1 MNVSPR
7 YDAITSGATLL
18 GATLLG
24 DDFVRG
30 RLCQG
35 GDIVRGDF
43 VWVPICHGATFKS
56 PGASRSGGEGA
67 TLLGTTSLIM
77 NATFLFHFADLFG
90 RRVASYHMHL
100 SHIKLLFVAFK
111 KRKKK
116 KRKKKIIPD
125 RLSKLS
131 VFKYNLESIFDYHVY

>member
-35 GDIVRGDF
+35 ATLSGGNIVR
-43 VWVPICHGATFKS
+43 VPIC
-56 PGASRSGGEGA
+56 PGASRSGGGA

-90 RRVASYHMHL
+90 RRVGFYHMHL
-100 SHIKLLFVAFK
+100 S
-111 KRKKK
+111 R
-116 KRKKKIIPD
+116 
-125 RLSKLS
+125 
-131 VFKYNLESIFDYHVY
+131 